1 MTVLVRD
8 IMKRN
13 PTTIPPETSLQEAY
27 RLMKGQTIRHLP
39 VVQAGR
45 LVGVVTDRDLRLAT
59 SELAA
64 HPFHP
69 DGKVSD
75 VMAKQPRCAAPLDS
89 VEDAARVMRE
99 MKIGCLPILDGD
111 DLVGIVTGID
121 LLDALLR
128 LMGVDKPSGRLEVK
142 LEDRP
147 GELARLTGF
156 LSHRNINIHSI
167 LTYPEGPDSVVT
179 VLRVDSIETRLL
191 AEDMR
196 KDDFEVTWPPKKP
209 WLR

>member
-1 MTVLVRD
+1 MLVRD
-8 IMKRN
+8 IMKCSL
-13 PTTIPPETSLQEAY
+13 TTIPPDTSLQEAY
-27 RLMKGQTIRHLP
+27 RLMIEKSIRHLP
-39 VVQAGR
+39 VVEAGR
-45 LVGVVTDRDLRLAT
+45 LVGVVADRDLRLAT
-59 SELAA
+59 SALAA
-64 HPFHP
+64 HPFAA
-69 DGKVSD
+69 DAKVTG

-89 VEDAARVMRE
+89 VEEAARTMRE
-99 MKIGCLPILDGD
+99 LKIGCLPVLDGN

-128 LMGVDKPSGRLEVK
+128 LTGVDKPSGRLEVR

-147 GELARLTGF
+147 GELARLTSF
-156 LSHRNINIHSI
+156 LSHRNVNILSI

-196 KDDFEVTWPPKKP
+196 KDAFEVTWPPKKP